1 MRVYEIARQLDIPSK
16 DVRVYLEYIGQP
28 VKSAS
33 SSVEDVFGQVVVNRI
48 NESFND
54 FVPYWYDPPF

>member
-1 MRVYEIARQLDIPSK
+1 MRVYEIAKQLEIPSK
-16 DVRVYLEYIGQP
+16 DVKMYLEYIGQP

-48 NESFND
+48 NESFKD
-54 FVPYWYDPPF
+54 FVPYWATPPF